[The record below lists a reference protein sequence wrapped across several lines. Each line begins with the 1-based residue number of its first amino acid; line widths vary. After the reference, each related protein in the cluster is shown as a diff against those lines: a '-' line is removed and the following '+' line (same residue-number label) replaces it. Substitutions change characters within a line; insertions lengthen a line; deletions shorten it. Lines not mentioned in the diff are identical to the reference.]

1 VCSKYGRLRQKRYIR
16 QDILSTMDIKGTL
29 VNVFTGDMYP
39 VQVEF
44 SNRIISIKEINQ
56 ELPVY
61 ILPGFIDS
69 HIHIESSMLCP
80 SRFAEA
86 VVPRGTTC
94 TISDPHEIANVMGM
108 KGVAYMMEDT
118 SVLKVYYTAPSC
130 VPATPYETAGA
141 VLTAHDVKELLT
153 EHGLIALGE
162 VMNYP
167 GVVQGDR
174 EVLEKIGIAT
184 QCKKPI
190 DGHAPGLSGE
200 SLQKYVYHGI
210 STDHECTTYEE
221 AEEKQK
227 LGMKIMI
234 REGTASKNLKD
245 LRGLNY
251 EPCFLVSD
259 DLHPEDLIKGH
270 LDILLRK
277 AVSYGIDPVTAVKMV
292 TINPANHYNL
302 NAGAIAPGREA
313 DIVVVDN
320 LKTFSVKKVFINGV
334 LVAQDGNPLFSV
346 SPAPLQTTLRV
357 QKKTPEDFAIPYTG
371 DDSVMIRVI
380 KITEDQLYTAAEQY
394 RVPCSQGEILP
405 DIAQD
410 ILKLVVV
417 ERYGHNRIGKGFVK
431 GFGLER
437 GALATSVAHDSHNI
451 IAAGV
456 SDTALAQA
464 VNAVVECGGGIA
476 ACDTTCRVL
485 KLPIAGLMSQE
496 PLNAVAR
503 DHKTVRE
510 YAGDLGCTL
519 ENPFMQL
526 SFLALLVIPELK
538 LSDKGLFDV
547 RLFSFVDV
555 IV

>member
-1 VCSKYGRLRQKRYIR
+1 
-16 QDILSTMDIKGTL
+16 MDIKGTL
-29 VNVFTGDMYP
+29 VNVFTGDIYP
-39 VQVEF
+39 VQVGF
-44 SNRIISIKEINQ
+44 SSKITSIKEINE

-130 VPATPYETAGA
+130 VPATPHETAGA
-141 VLTAHDVKELLT
+141 VLTAHDIKELFT
-153 EHGLIALGE
+153 EYGAIALGE

-167 GVVQGDR
+167 GVVRGDK
-174 EVLEKIGIAT
+174 EILEKIEIAT
-184 QCKKPI
+184 QYDKPI

-200 SLQKYVYHGI
+200 SLQKYIYHGI
-210 STDHECTTYEE
+210 STDHECTTYQE

-245 LRGLNY
+245 LLGLNY
-251 EPCFLVSD
+251 ETCFLVSD
-259 DLHPEDLIKGH
+259 DLHPEDLMKGH
-270 LDILLRK
+270 LDTLLKK
-277 AVSYGIDPVTAVKMV
+277 AVSYGIDPVAAVKMV
-292 TINPANHYNL
+292 TINPARHYNL

-313 DIVVVDN
+313 DIVIVDN

-334 LVAQDGNPLFSV
+334 LVAQDGNPLFSI
-346 SPAPLQTTLRV
+346 SPAALQTTFTV
-357 QKKTPEDFAIPYTG
+357 QKKIPEDFAIPHKREG
-371 DDSVMIRVI
+371 DSAMVRVI
-380 KITEDQLYTAAEQY
+380 KVIEDQLYTTSEQH
-394 RVPCSQGEILP
+394 VLPCSQGRILP
-405 DIAQD
+405 DITQD
-410 ILKLVVV
+410 ILKIVVV

-431 GFGLER
+431 GFGLKR
-437 GALATSVAHDSHNI
+437 GAIATSVAHDSHNI
-451 IAAGV
+451 IVAGV
-456 SDTALAQA
+456 SDAALAQA
-464 VNAVVECGGGIA
+464 VNTVIECGGGIT
-476 ACDTTCRVL
+476 ACDTTCKVL
-485 KLPIAGLMSQE
+485 ELKIAGLMSQE
-496 PLNAVAR
+496 PLNTVAR
-503 DHKTVRE
+503 AHKTVQE
-510 YAGDLGCTL
+510 YAGELGCTL
-519 ENPFMQL
+519 KNPFMQL

-547 RLFSFVDV
+547 RTFSFVDV